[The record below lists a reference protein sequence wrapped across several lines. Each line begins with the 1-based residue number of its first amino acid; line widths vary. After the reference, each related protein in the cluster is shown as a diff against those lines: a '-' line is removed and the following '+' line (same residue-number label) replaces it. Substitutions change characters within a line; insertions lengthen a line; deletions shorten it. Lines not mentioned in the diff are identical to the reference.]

1 MTRYLEDN
9 RFYVRQNDIE
19 AILRRIDHSGDQQ
32 ISFEEFSEL
41 VETLPPA
48 NQEEAQNEEEGQPEG
63 EGED

>member
-1 MTRYLEDN
+1 LTRYLEDN

-48 NQEEAQNEEEGQPEG
+48 NQEEAQIEDEGQPEG